1 MKKLLLTLTAISAI
15 TFAANAQT
23 EKGKIVLGGQVGFA
37 GTSIKDTDVKT
48 TGFNIIP
55 QVGYFVADNI
65 AIGTG
70 VGYSWN
76 KQETDKDNDATNAAF
91 VVSPYGRMYSKNDG
105 PVKFFG
111 QVSVPMSWG
120 TNKVNGDKVGTTAN
134 YGVELAPGIAYF
146 PTSNIG
152 IELKVRGLY
161 YNNGTAKNE
170 ITDNKVTT
178 NSYGLDANSLA
189 PSLGVQ
195 FHF

>member
-1 MKKLLLTLTAISAI
+1 MKKLLLTLTAVTAI
-15 TFAANAQT
+15 TFASQAQT
-23 EKGKIVLGGQVGFA
+23 EKGKIILGGQVGFA
-37 GTSIKDTDVKT
+37 GESIKDTDVKT
-48 TGFNIIP
+48 TGFSIIP

-76 KQETDKDNDATNAAF
+76 KAEETKDNDQTVGKF

-111 QVSVPMSWG
+111 QLTVPMAWG
-120 TNKVNGDKVGTTAN
+120 TAKVNDTKTATTAD

-161 YNNGTAKNE
+161 YNNGSVKNE
-170 ITDNKVTT
+170 TTDTKVTT

-189 PSLGVQ
+189 PTLGVQ